1 MQCKLVLAMGLLLF
15 QSFGFAQKG
24 WAQEAD
30 EGLEL
35 SIRKNFGYKAG
46 SRIQGSF
53 SLEAQGPDEVEHVLF
68 FIDEEIVGEVRDAPF
83 KIAFS
88 TSSYTLG
95 DHCIS
100 ATAELANG
108 ERLASERICYTFL
121 GADAVKSEV
130 TGFVVPL
137 VIGLATLTLGGALI
151 TSLLTGRKGRFRLGA
166 YSAAGGSVCPRCA
179 LPYSRHFI
187 SPNLI
192 AGKLERC
199 PHCGKWAIVR
209 RATAIELEQAEEHY
223 RGHHGEVQQPVEDEV
238 ERLRKQIEDTRYES

>member
-1 MQCKLVLAMGLLLF
+1 MQFKLVLALGLLLL

-30 EGLEL
+30 DGLKL

-53 SLEAQGPDEVEHVLF
+53 SLEAHGPDDVVHVLF
-68 FIDEEIVGEVRDAPF
+68 FIDENIVDEVGSAPF

-88 TSSYTLG
+88 TSRYTLG

-108 ERLASERICYTFL
+108 ERLASERVCYTFL

-130 TGFVVPL
+130 TGFVAPL
-137 VIGLATLTLGGALI
+137 VIGLVALTLGGTLV
-151 TSLLTGRKGRFRLGA
+151 TSLLTGRKGGFKLGA
-166 YSAAGGSVCPRCA
+166 YSVAGGSVCPRCA

-192 AGKLERC
+192 VGKLERC

-209 RATAIELEQAEEHY
+209 RATTIELEQAEERY
-223 RGHHGEVQQPVEDEV
+223 RGYHGEVQQPVEDEV
-238 ERLRKQIEDTRYES
+238 ARLRKQIEDTRYES

>member
-1 MQCKLVLAMGLLLF
+1 MQYKLVIAMGILLF
-15 QSFGFAQKG
+15 QFFGFAQKG
-24 WAQEAD
+24 WVQETD
-30 EGLEL
+30 ESLEL
-35 SIRKNFGYKAG
+35 SIRKSFGYKAG

-53 SLEAQGPDEVEHVLF
+53 WLEAHGPGEVEYVLF
-68 FIDEEIVGEVRDAPF
+68 FLDEEVMGEVREVPF

-88 TSSYTLG
+88 TSSYPLG

-108 ERLASERICYTFL
+108 EKLASERICYTFV
-121 GADAVKSEV
+121 GADAVKSEMA
-130 TGFVVPL
+130 GFVVPF
-137 VIGLATLTLGGALI
+137 VVGLAVLTLGGTLI
-151 TSLLTGRKGRFRLGA
+151 TSLITGRKGGFKLGA

-192 AGKLERC
+192 VGKLGRC

-209 RATAIELEQAEEHY
+209 RATAIELEQAEENY
-223 RGHHGEVQQPVEDEV
+223 RGLRGDAQKPVEDEV

>member
-1 MQCKLVLAMGLLLF
+1 MQCKLVLALGLLLF
-15 QSFGFAQKG
+15 QSFGFAQEG

-35 SIRKNFGYKAG
+35 SLRKNFGYKAG

-53 SLEAQGPDEVEHVLF
+53 SLEAHGPDEVEYVLF
-68 FIDEEIVGEVRDAPF
+68 FIDEEVIGEAKRAPF
-83 KIAFS
+83 KVAFS
-88 TSSYTLG
+88 TSSYPLG

-108 ERLASERICYTFL
+108 ESLASEPICYTFL
-121 GADAVKSEV
+121 GVDTVKSEM

-137 VIGLATLTLGGALI
+137 VIGLVALTLGGTLI
-151 TSLLTGRKGRFRLGA
+151 TSLLTGRKGGFKLGA

-192 AGKLERC
+192 VGKLERC

-209 RATAIELEQAEEHY
+209 RATAMELEQAEEHY
-223 RGHHGEVQQPVEDEV
+223 RGHRGDVQQPVEDEV
-238 ERLRKQIEDTRYES
+238 ERLRRQIEDTRYES

>member
-1 MQCKLVLAMGLLLF
+1 MRCKLVLAMGLLLV

-30 EGLEL
+30 DGLEL

-53 SLEAQGPDEVEHVLF
+53 SLEAYGPDDVKHVLF
-68 FIDEEIVGEVRDAPF
+68 FIDEEVMGEVGGAPF

-88 TSSYTLG
+88 TSSYPLG

-100 ATAELANG
+100 AIAELADG
-108 ERLASERICYTFL
+108 EKITSQLVCYTFID
-121 GADAVKSEV
+121 ADAVKSEM

-137 VIGLATLTLGGALI
+137 VIGLAALTLGGTLI
-151 TSLLTGRKGRFRLGA
+151 TSLLTGRKGGFKLGA

-209 RATAIELEQAEEHY
+209 RATAIELGQAEEHY
-223 RGHHGEVQQPVEDEV
+223 RGLRGDVQQPVEDEV

>member
-30 EGLEL
+30 DSLKL
-35 SIRKNFGYKAG
+35 SMRKNFGYKAG

-53 SLEAQGPDEVEHVLF
+53 SLEVHGPDNVEYVLF
-68 FIDEEIVGEVRDAPF
+68 IIDDEVMGEVWDAPF

-88 TSSYTLG
+88 TSSYPLG

-100 ATAELANG
+100 ATAELVNG
-108 ERLASERICYTFL
+108 ERLASDRNCYTFL
-121 GADAVKSEV
+121 GADAVKSEM

-137 VIGLATLTLGGALI
+137 VIGLAVLTLGGTLV
-151 TSLLTGRKGRFRLGA
+151 TSLLTGRKGGFTLGA
-166 YSAAGGSVCPRCA
+166 YSSAGGSVCPRCA

-192 AGKLERC
+192 VGKLERC

-223 RGHHGEVQQPVEDEV
+223 RGHRGNEQKHIEDEV

>member
-24 WAQEAD
+24 WAQETD
-30 EGLEL
+30 DGLEL
-35 SIRKNFGYKAG
+35 SLRKNFGYKAG

-53 SLEAQGPDEVEHVLF
+53 SLEARGPDEVEYVQF
-68 FIDEEIVGEVRDAPF
+68 FIDEEVMGEVRSAPF
-83 KIAFS
+83 RIAFS
-88 TSSYTLG
+88 TSSYPLG

-108 ERLASERICYTFL
+108 ESLASEPICYTFL
-121 GADAVKSEV
+121 GADAVKSEM

-137 VIGLATLTLGGALI
+137 VIGLVVLTLGGTLI
-151 TSLLTGRKGRFRLGA
+151 TSLLTGRKGGFKLGA
-166 YSAAGGSVCPRCA
+166 YSASGGSVCPRCA

-192 AGKLERC
+192 VGKLERC
-199 PHCGKWAIVR
+199 PHCGKWAIVS

-223 RGHHGEVQQPVEDEV
+223 RGHSGEVQQPVEDEV

>member
-1 MQCKLVLAMGLLLF
+1 MQYRLALALGLLLF

-30 EGLEL
+30 DGLEL
-35 SIRKNFGYKAG
+35 SIKKNFGYKAG

-53 SLEAQGPDEVEHVLF
+53 SLEAYGPDQVEYVKF
-68 FIDEEIVGEVRDAPF
+68 FIDEDVIGEVRGAPF
-83 KIAFS
+83 KVAFS
-88 TSSYTLG
+88 TSNYPLG

-108 ERLASERICYTFL
+108 ERLASERVCYTFL
-121 GADAVKSEV
+121 GADAVKGEL

-137 VIGLATLTLGGALI
+137 VIGLAVLTLGGTLI
-151 TSLLTGRKGRFRLGA
+151 TSLLTGRKGGFKLGA

-192 AGKLERC
+192 VGKLERC

-223 RGHHGEVQQPVEDEV
+223 RGQSGDVLKPVEDEV